1 MLRVNPISNVNN
13 TLISNISFKAGVQTN
28 YGVQEKTGNLV
39 DQGILTGFVGV
50 IKDSPLFNFS
60 EKVSSRAE
68 SIEKGVNETK
78 KLDMIA

>member
-1 MLRVNPISNVNN
+1 MLRVNTISNV
-13 TLISNISFKAGVQTN
+13 NISFKAGVQTN

-60 EKVSSRAE
+60 QINSRAE
-68 SIEKGVNETK
+68 SIKNGVNETK